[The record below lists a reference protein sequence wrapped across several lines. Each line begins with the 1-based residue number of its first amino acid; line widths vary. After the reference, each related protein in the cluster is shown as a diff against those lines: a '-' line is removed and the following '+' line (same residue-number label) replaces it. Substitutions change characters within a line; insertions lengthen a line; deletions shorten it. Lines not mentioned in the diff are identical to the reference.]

1 MSERR
6 VNSGTAEQKRLPEV
20 VSSIARQLP
29 LPPVME
35 LTVRIE
41 LANVVAVQCPHDA
54 DPRELSRRVR
64 CSTRSLI
71 NPFRRTD
78 RERGRSPRRI
88 MEKQTPT
95 GSGRDRQGLRMD
107 GLRLGARTEDLGVTP
122 RTRAVIEAGA
132 LGSGKLK

>member
-1 MSERR
+1 MSERW

-41 LANVVAVQCPHDA
+41 LANVVAVHCPHDA
-54 DPRELSRRVR
+54 DPRKLCRRIR

-71 NPFRRTD
+71 NPFRQTD
-78 RERGRSPRRI
+78 R
-88 MEKQTPT
+88 
-95 GSGRDRQGLRMD
+95 
-107 GLRLGARTEDLGVTP
+107 
-122 RTRAVIEAGA
+122 
-132 LGSGKLK
+132 